1 MFEINRPGG
10 VINKPWGL
18 NGGFTVRILWCRS
31 LSAAVFLCCCG
42 FVNFFPDNLAS
53 TRQEKKTTSLCY
65 RPINLP
71 RFSTNPPK
79 SFKFYEERLR
89 VCFDVIVGYQFYAT
103 VTQTSFEVL
112 AENGAW
118 IMSEACVVFSC
129 CIAAEENFTINQLLN
144 SKSWHYV
151 EPTSRET
158 KRKATA
164 NAWRQ
169 RTIKSYIFT
178 TDWSSRWNN
187 TK

>member
-1 MFEINRPGG
+1 MEDLRYVFHG
-10 VINKPWGL
+10 VVA
-18 NGGFTVRILWCRS
+18 FRRQFFFVVVV
-31 LSAAVFLCCCG
+31 LSTFSQTIWRAREKRKKKYHTYL
-42 FVNFFPDNLAS
+42 
-53 TRQEKKTTSLCY
+53 RQ

-71 RFSTNPPK
+71 RFSTNSPK

-89 VCFDVIVGYQFYAT
+89 VCFDVIVGYQLYST

-144 SKSWHYV
+144 SKSWYYV

-158 KRKATA
+158 KRKASA

-169 RTIKSYIFT
+169 RTIKSFIFT
-178 TDWSSRWNN
+178 TDWSFRWNN

>member
-1 MFEINRPGG
+1 MEDLRYVFFG
-10 VINKPWGL
+10 VVAFRRQFFFVVVVLSTFSQTIWR
-18 NGGFTVRILWCRS
+18 VRDR
-31 LSAAVFLCCCG
+31 
-42 FVNFFPDNLAS
+42 
-53 TRQEKKTTSLCY
+53 RKKTTSLCY

-89 VCFDVIVGYQFYAT
+89 VCLDVIVGYQLYAT

-129 CIAAEENFTINQLLN
+129 CIAAEENFKINQLLN

-158 KRKATA
+158 KRKASA